1 MSKGRTGVLS
11 KVFRM
16 NSGSVNDMRRFAGDE
31 RKEEMHTR
39 CVRLGHDARK
49 GEVTAV
55 TIRVD
60 RSIPR

>member
-31 RKEEMHTR
+31 RK
-39 CVRLGHDARK
+39 RK
-49 GEVTAV
+49 CILDVSVWDMTLEKE
-55 TIRVD
+55 R
-60 RSIPR
+60 